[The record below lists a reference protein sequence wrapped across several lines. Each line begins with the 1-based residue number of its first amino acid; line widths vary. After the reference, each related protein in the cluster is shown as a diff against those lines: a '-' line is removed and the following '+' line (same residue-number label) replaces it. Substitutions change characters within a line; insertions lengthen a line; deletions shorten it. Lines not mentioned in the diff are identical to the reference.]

1 MQVKMI
7 SGLGALL
14 VGNDNPPY
22 FGWFL
27 QVRLLWFLPGNIRNG
42 APFDHCFA
50 RSAHRRLKKPGF
62 LKISKCLNRQMQ
74 GSTLFALGFVAGRL
88 CS

>member
-14 VGNDNPPY
+14 VGNDDPPY

-27 QVRLLWFLPGNIRNG
+27 QVRLLWFLPENIRNG

-50 RSAHRRLKKPGF
+50 RALIAALKKQAF
-62 LKISKCLNRQMQ
+62 
-74 GSTLFALGFVAGRL
+74 
-88 CS
+88 